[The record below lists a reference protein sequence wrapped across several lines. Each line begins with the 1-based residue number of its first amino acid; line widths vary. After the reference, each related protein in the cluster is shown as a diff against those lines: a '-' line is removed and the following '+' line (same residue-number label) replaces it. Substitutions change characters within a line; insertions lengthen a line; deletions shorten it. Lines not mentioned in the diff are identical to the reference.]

1 MSSTQS
7 VKNLGPIT
15 FVDIDNAREVEQIE
29 LMKQIMESGECPFC
43 LENLKKYHRTP
54 VLKETEH
61 WLLTRNAWPYDNT
74 REHFLI
80 ILKTHK
86 ERLRELSPDEGA
98 DFFRLMVWAEKK
110 FDLPGGGLV
119 MRFGDTVYSAGSV
132 KHLHA
137 QLIVPDID
145 KPGFKPTRIKIGKAR

>member
-86 ERLRELSPDEGA
+86 ERLREFRKELNRFLSNDKNGDE
-98 DFFRLMVWAEKK
+98 
-110 FDLPGGGLV
+110 
-119 MRFGDTVYSAGSV
+119 VY
-132 KHLHA
+132 
-137 QLIVPDID
+137 QLNLQLFPL
-145 KPGFKPTRIKIGKAR
+145 TRK